1 MTWRK
6 NLEKD
11 MNDLNLQ
18 IDRVEIRMNGEE
30 KLMWTNIET
39 DILIHVADCNLLGLR
54 L

>member
-30 KLMWTNIET
+30 KLM
-39 DILIHVADCNLLGLR
+39 
-54 L
+54 